1 MSDRDELVEL
11 VARYASVADTRDF
24 DVLPS
29 TVFTDPVTLDFESLR
44 GRPAATMPLSQLLAG
59 FKTSFASFTTTN
71 HAITNHRITVDGD
84 RATIRAHVRA
94 EHWIPSEL
102 VDCGPNC
109 WLVVGFYVDD
119 AVRTPDGWRLAKVK
133 LSVTYQ
139 ENAHLFATAVAA
151 ATRTSSA

>member
-59 FKTSFASFTTTN
+59 FKTSFASFTATN

-94 EHWIPSEL
+94 EHWLPSEL
-102 VDCGPNC
+102 VDSGPNC
-109 WLVVGFYVDD
+109 WLVVGFYDDD